1 MEEMLREIKKFEG
14 KTILKTEMQSWTT
27 IIITF
32 TDGEVM
38 KIEWEDG
45 ALLVNGIY

>member
-1 MEEMLREIKKFEG
+1 MKEMLREMKKFEG
-14 KTILKTEMQSWTT
+14 KTVLKTEMQDWGT

-32 TDGEVM
+32 TDGEVL

-45 ALLVNGIY
+45 GLFVNGI